1 MIIAVD
7 GPAASGKGTLARR
20 LAQHFGLGYLDTGA
34 LYRAVARD
42 VQRAGFRLQDVW
54 AAVAAARGLNPETLD
69 DEGLR
74 LRGVGEA
81 ASIVARIPQVRT
93 ALLEYQRAFARRS
106 PGAVLD
112 GRDIGTVVCRDAD
125 AKLFVT
131 ATPEVR
137 ARRRHREWQLRGEQT
152 TYETVLADIK
162 ARDLR
167 DTDRSVSP
175 LLPASNAFLLDTSDL
190 DIEAV
195 FDAAV
200 ELIKRKISQ

>member
-1 MIIAVD
+1 M
-7 GPAASGKGTLARR
+7 
-20 LAQHFGLGYLDTGA
+20 
-34 LYRAVARD
+34 YRAVARD
-42 VQRAGFRLQDVW
+42 VERAGFRLQDVW

-81 ASIVARIPQVRT
+81 ASIVARIPQVRA
-93 ALLEYQRAFARRS
+93 ALLEYQRAFAQRS

-152 TYETVLADIK
+152 TYEAVLADIK

-175 LLPASNAFLLDTSDL
+175 SPAGLQRLLARYVGFRYRCCIRCCCWIDQEEDQPIRLGRNGL
-190 DIEAV
+190 
-195 FDAAV
+195 V
-200 ELIKRKISQ
+200 EIPFGGRKSPLRLQ